1 MKVVEF
7 AREGAEAI
15 TRFESV
21 GAASV
26 ALGDGRGEAHVHAVH
41 FEPAGRIGRH
51 PTGFAQL
58 FLVVEGR
65 GWVEGEDGARRE
77 LAAGQGAWFALGEHH
92 AKGSDHGMIAV
103 MIQVRELEPRD

>member
-7 AREGAEAI
+7 ARDVAEPI

-21 GAASV
+21 AAAAITV
-26 ALGDGRGEAHVHAVH
+26 GDGRGEAHVHVLH
-41 FEPAGRIGRH
+41 FEPGGRIGRH

-58 FLVVEGR
+58 LLVVTGR
-65 GWVEGEDGARRE
+65 GWAEGEDGKRHE

-92 AKGSDHGMIAV
+92 AKGSDHGMTAV
-103 MIQVRELEPRD
+103 MIQVEELEPRS